1 MREIIFLNHPEH
13 DRYSINRYSHLGILV
28 LFCSLLFEEYI
39 SYNSQEE
46 IDPNKVSLLNEQF
59 LPLIRLLENK

>member
-1 MREIIFLNHPEH
+1 MVGTQTITLM
-13 DRYSINRYSHLGILV
+13 V

-46 IDPNKVSLLNEQF
+46 IDPNKASLLNEQF
-59 LPLIRLLENK
+59 LPLIRLLESK